1 MTNANKWNL
10 GSDIPLDDPADD
22 SFGYAPFAKLLA
34 EAIVANKNP
43 RGLVLAVHGKW
54 GSGKSSL
61 LNFIKHDLNLLP
73 ADQRPV
79 MVDFNPWWF
88 EGREQIATQLLAQFS
103 AQLPD
108 KLKHARVLA
117 KLVGRYSKQIASAA
131 SFYTGYAWLSAPLAS
146 ALGKVPGLKFLAE
159 KTGVPQIKKQVA
171 DALVDSGKRFVF
183 FVDDIDRL
191 TPDEARDFFRAIKAL
206 ADFPEVVY
214 VLFFDRVQ
222 VATALSASLKMDGAA
237 YLEKIVQAP
246 FHIPAVDKGLLQQK
260 LFKGLD
266 AIIESRPLPFDFDQ
280 QRWGAIFQDGLS
292 HSIGK
297 PRDLV
302 RILNALAVTYP
313 PLAGEVNPVDFMALE
328 FLRVFEPDVYGSIRD
343 GKEFFCG
350 KASELSYKK
359 DLEREHLE
367 RWRDSLPER
376 GRAVLMAIVGRV
388 FPKVS
393 KILGG
398 NFAVS
403 LDAGVWRRE
412 LRPCSVDCFDVY
424 FQFGLPQ
431 GHIARAELEILTS
444 QETPDQM
451 VGLLL
456 AAKAIVFPD
465 GHSKARDLIER
476 LRDLN
481 TIEPEKAVKL
491 IDALISSG
499 DQLLGPADE
508 RGGFLSLPNRW
519 RIEGVAT
526 KLMERLPIVDRQ
538 VLIKRLVAES
548 KGLWCVVGLVDLIIA
563 AKEDPSKAPDAMLDM
578 DESLGPELAAAIAT
592 RLDAAPLDVLL
603 QMPEL
608 DFIVHRWHS
617 WGSPERIREKFVP
630 MLGDDERLELLID
643 KFVRTGLRHSGE
655 VTNETYRLSM
665 TPLGLV
671 MDIVAMEP
679 RLAALKA
686 RPGLSRRLCESLA
699 YYAKALPI
707 VREGKNPDD
716 MLFVGMDD

>member
-1 MTNANKWNL
+1 L

-22 SFGYAPFAKLLA
+22 SFGYAQFASLLA

-61 LNFIKHDLNLLP
+61 LNFIKHDLKLLTP
-73 ADQRPV
+73 DQRPV
-79 MVDFNPWWF
+79 VIDFNPWWF

-108 KLKHARVLA
+108 NLKHARALA
-117 KLVGRYSKQIASAA
+117 KLVGKYSKQIASAA
-131 SFYTGYAWLSAPLAS
+131 ATYTGYGWLSAPLAS
-146 ALGKVPGLKFLAE
+146 VLGKIPLLSFFSE
-159 KTGVPQIKKQVA
+159 KTGVPQIKKKVA
-171 DALVDSGKRFVF
+171 DALIDSGKRFVF

-214 VLFFDRVQ
+214 VLFFDREQ

-328 FLRVFEPDVYGSIRD
+328 FLRVFEPEVYGSIRD

-350 KASELSYKK
+350 EVSELSYKK
-359 DLEREHLE
+359 DFEREYLE
-367 RWRDSLPER
+367 RWRDSLPTR
-376 GRAVLMAIVGRV
+376 GRAALMAIVGRV

-398 NFAVS
+398 NFVVS

-431 GHIARAELEILTS
+431 GHIARAELEVLTN

-456 AAKAIVFPD
+456 DAKAIVFPD

-481 TIEPEKAVKL
+481 TLEPEKAAKL

-508 RGGFLSLPNRW
+508 RGGFFSLPNRW
-519 RIEGVAT
+519 RIEGIAT

-538 VLIKRLVAES
+538 ALIKRLVAES

-563 AKEDPSKAPDAMLDM
+563 AKEDPSKAPDAILELD
-578 DESLGPELAAAIAT
+578 DALGSELSAVVGA
-592 RLDAAPLDVLL
+592 RLDAAPLEALL

-608 DFIVHRWHS
+608 DFIVHRWHR
-617 WGSPERIREKFVP
+617 WGNPDRVREKFAP
-630 MLGDDERLELLID
+630 MMADDGRLELLID

-655 VTNETYRLSM
+655 GTNETYRLSM

-679 RLAALKA
+679 RLVALKA
-686 RPGLSRRLCESLA
+686 RSGLSRRLRESLA
-699 YYAKALPI
+699 YYMKALPI
-707 VREGKNPDD
+707 LLEGKNPDD
-716 MLFVGMDD
+716 MMFVGMDD